1 MRFATNQGFNTGDH
15 FYSYLKDSFDVLY
28 EEGKTHPKMMS
39 VGLHCRIIGKPGRI
53 QALKKF
59 LDYIKKHKHVWICKR
74 VDIAKHWIKN
84 YSKKII
90 FTNGLIDLAQP
101 RLGSKVI
108 FRTDDFFASA
118 KRIIDPSP
126 PVFKEGVFDINGKWM
141 DGWESRRKR
150 TVGHDYL
157 IIKLGK
163 PGSISKVNVDTSH
176 FNGNQPSMISID
188 ACNSKSNNIKNF
200 KWKSL
205 VGKKKT
211 KANSPHIFKTSS
223 KSVFTHIKL
232 NIFPDGG
239 VARLRLFGNIST
251 ENNNFGNKTINL
263 ASLLDGASVI
273 ACNNEHFGKAENIL
287 APGKAKNMG
296 DGWETRRRRDKG
308 FDWLILNSI
317 DGEMINKIEISTHH
331 FKGNFPSHCSLQAAY
346 IPTNKSSSS
355 IVNSSKKWKILMNKT
370 TLKANKTHTF
380 KNTLMKKNKVNY
392 IKINIFPDGGISRFR
407 IFGKAR

>member
-1 MRFATNQGFNTGDH
+1 M
-15 FYSYLKDSFDVLY
+15 
-28 EEGKTHPKMMS
+28 
-39 VGLHCRIIGKPGRI
+39 
-53 QALKKF
+53 
-59 LDYIKKHKHVWICKR
+59 
-74 VDIAKHWIKN
+74 
-84 YSKKII
+84 SKKII

-118 KRIIDPSP
+118 DRIIDPSAP
-126 PVFKEGVFDINGKWM
+126 IFKEGLFDKNGKWM

-150 TVGHDYL
+150 TPGHDYL

-176 FNGNQPSMISID
+176 FNGNQPSMISIE

-205 VGKKKT
+205 LGKKKT

-239 VARLRLFGNIST
+239 VARLRLYGNISK
-251 ENNNFGNKTINL
+251 EKNDFKNKTINL

-317 DGEMINKIEISTHH
+317 DGEKIDKIEISTHH

-346 IPTNKSSSS
+346 ITTKKSSSS
-355 IVNSSKKWKILMNKT
+355 IVSGSNKWKTLMNKT
-370 TLKANKTHTF
+370 MLKANKTHTF
-380 KNTLMKKNKVNY
+380 RNVLMKNDKINF

-407 IFGKAR
+407 IFGKAK

>member
-1 MRFATNQGFNTGDH
+1 M
-15 FYSYLKDSFDVLY
+15 
-28 EEGKTHPKMMS
+28 
-39 VGLHCRIIGKPGRI
+39 
-53 QALKKF
+53 
-59 LDYIKKHKHVWICKR
+59 
-74 VDIAKHWIKN
+74 
-84 YSKKII
+84 SKKII

-118 KRIIDPSP
+118 DRIIDPSA
-126 PVFKEGVFDINGKWM
+126 PVFKEGLFDKNGKWM

-150 TVGHDYL
+150 TPGHDYL

-176 FNGNQPSMISID
+176 FNGNQPSKISIE

-205 VGKKKT
+205 LGKKKT

-239 VARLRLFGNIST
+239 VARLRLYGNISK
-251 ENNNFGNKTINL
+251 EKNDFKNKTINL

-317 DGEMINKIEISTHH
+317 DGEKIDKIEISTHH

-346 IPTNKSSSS
+346 ITTKKSSSS
-355 IVNSSKKWKILMNKT
+355 IVSGSNKWKTLMNKT
-370 TLKANKTHTF
+370 MLKANKTHTF
-380 KNTLMKKNKVNY
+380 RNVLMKNDKINF

-407 IFGKAR
+407 IFGKAK

>member
-1 MRFATNQGFNTGDH
+1 M
-15 FYSYLKDSFDVLY
+15 
-28 EEGKTHPKMMS
+28 
-39 VGLHCRIIGKPGRI
+39 
-53 QALKKF
+53 
-59 LDYIKKHKHVWICKR
+59 
-74 VDIAKHWIKN
+74 
-84 YSKKII
+84 SKKII

-101 RLGSKVI
+101 RLGSTVI

-118 KRIIDPSP
+118 DRIIDPSE
-126 PVFKEGVFDINGKWM
+126 PVFKEGLFDKNGKWM

-150 TVGHDYL
+150 TPGHDYL

-176 FNGNQPSMISID
+176 FNGNQPSKISIE
-188 ACNSKSNNIKNF
+188 ACNSKSDNIKNF

-205 VGKKKT
+205 IGKKKT

-239 VARLRLFGNIST
+239 VARIRLYGNISK
-251 ENNNFGNKTINL
+251 EKNDFRNKTINL

-317 DGEMINKIEISTHH
+317 DGEKIDKIEISTHH

-346 IPTNKSSSS
+346 ITAKKNSSS
-355 IVNSSKKWKILMNKT
+355 IVSGSNKWKTLMNKT

-380 KNTLMKKNKVNY
+380 RNVLMKNDKINF

-407 IFGKAR
+407 IFGKAK